1 MRKNKILLVRVPEI
15 ETSIRKNDFRS
26 VGIGSLTIPL
36 GITYLSSVIRNQNH
50 HDVQILDLYAEYYE
64 LYISDC
70 VSDPF
75 KLITLSKKILSN
87 TILQYRPDVVGF
99 SAPFLFQHNF
109 VKELINFTKESF
121 PLVRIY
127 LGGYPTIVPKIVMK
141 DIDGL
146 DVLFIGEA
154 EKTITR
160 VLDIEGSDSRYANI
174 NGISYRDN
182 NNIIINKSL
191 NLTYDINDIPYPS
204 FDMLPLDK
212 YKKILGSNAF
222 PIMTS
227 RSCPFTCNFCSS
239 FLYSGR
245 GLRLRKID
253 NITKEM
259 EVLHKKYNID
269 SLFIRDDNFIVN
281 KEHVKQFLRN
291 LIKYNMTVP
300 WCDSSGFHVN
310 SIDEEILDL
319 CKASGCSEVIFAVES
334 GCGRVLKDIM
344 NKNVNLEHALK
355 MAKYCHE
362 IGLPIQCYFVIGNPG
377 ETQEEIKM
385 TVDFARE
392 MQVDSCTFSI
402 ATPFPG
408 TKYYDLAVEKGYL
421 IHNPDFIIGLK
432 YMEANLETDQLSS
445 DDLKDIQYDANMR
458 VNFLEN
464 RLLFGDTQALER
476 ALEKYI
482 RIFKQYNFH
491 VIALLIQGYI
501 YAKLGNGGESV
512 NKFTHVKQL
521 LKDKDIDRAYG
532 KYIQWDTPATN
543 YYRQW
548 LHNGKST

>member
-1 MRKNKILLVRVPEI
+1 
-15 ETSIRKNDFRS
+15 
-26 VGIGSLTIPL
+26 
-36 GITYLSSVIRNQNH
+36 
-50 HDVQILDLYAEYYE
+50 
-64 LYISDC
+64 
-70 VSDPF
+70 
-75 KLITLSKKILSN
+75 
-87 TILQYRPDVVGF
+87 
-99 SAPFLFQHNF
+99 
-109 VKELINFTKESF
+109 
-121 PLVRIY
+121 
-127 LGGYPTIVPKIVMK
+127 
-141 DIDGL
+141 
-146 DVLFIGEA
+146 
-154 EKTITR
+154 
-160 VLDIEGSDSRYANI
+160 
-174 NGISYRDN
+174 
-182 NNIIINKSL
+182 
-191 NLTYDINDIPYPS
+191 
-204 FDMLPLDK
+204 
-212 YKKILGSNAF
+212 
-222 PIMTS
+222 
-227 RSCPFTCNFCSS
+227 
-239 FLYSGR
+239 
-245 GLRLRKID
+245 
-253 NITKEM
+253 
-259 EVLHKKYNID
+259 
-269 SLFIRDDNFIVN
+269 
-281 KEHVKQFLRN
+281 
-291 LIKYNMTVP
+291 MTVP

-334 GCGRVLKDIM
+334 GCRRVLKDIM